1 MATTSPLSALLALML
16 LVVEWF
22 VGAID
27 AIVPI
32 FWNAEGGAF
41 TFVGSITGVGFAIAV
56 TLLIIAMI
64 RSLLRGSK

>member
-1 MATTSPLSALLALML
+1 MTASPLSALLALML

-32 FWNAEGGAF
+32 FWDAEVGAF